1 MAIMLALGGSVI
13 NKLFNRGAEKRAERV
28 QREATAAQMA
38 IQREQMAFAQETKDF
53 NRNVIRPELLAQQ
66 GELSDA
72 ADRYASA
79 IDTQAAS
86 EFDFRNSIADQ
97 IASRQRPLEDMLY
110 DEARNAGSAAQQESA
125 AGRAGNDVANQL
137 YQSRA
142 ANMRQ
147 ARAYGGDVNKLLAAQ
162 EDNSAMGAL
171 SIAAAQTKARDAAQQ
186 LGYTKR
192 RDAVQ
197 LGQRLYDVRDASS
210 RLGLASAQA
219 GMQVRAIPANFN
231 LQSAQV
237 QMGGNATVGNL
248 YSSAGSIATGLA
260 TNANQ
265 QAAIVA
271 GDRAGFGRFVGQNAG
286 AIRNQLFPTSPGG
299 ALPPVFTT
307 NADPTMVDRGA
318 AGWQMQDSMKFDTP

>member
-1 MAIMLALGGSVI
+1 MAIMVALGGSVI
-13 NKLFNRGAEKRAERV
+13 SGLFNRSASKRAERA
-28 QREATAAQMA
+28 QRQATEAQMA

-66 GELSDA
+66 GELSEA

-79 IDTQAAS
+79 IDTSAANQFDLAQTYQA
-86 EFDFRNSIADQ
+86 RIAEK
-97 IASRQRPLEDMLY
+97 QRPLEDMLY
-110 DEARNAGSAAQQESA
+110 KEATEAGSLAQQESA

-142 ANMRQ
+142 ANMRS

-171 SIAAAQTKARDAAQQ
+171 SIAAAQTKARDAAEK
-186 LGYTKR
+186 LGFTKR
-192 RDAVQ
+192 LTVNDSVGRQMYNVA
-197 LGQRLYDVRDASS
+197 DAST
-210 RLGLASAQA
+210 RTGLAASQA
-219 GMQVRAIPANFN
+219 GMSVRAIPSNFA

-248 YSSAGSIATGLA
+248 YNSAGNIAAGLA
-260 TNANQ
+260 DNGNR

-271 GDRAGFGRFVGQNAG
+271 ADRAGFGRFVGQNAG
-286 AIRNQLFPTSPGG
+286 AISNSLFPTSPGG
-299 ALPPVFTT
+299 ALPPVYTSPE
-307 NADPTMVDRGA
+307 AAASYSLSPTD
-318 AGWQMQDSMKFDTP
+318 AGYLNVNPI